1 MFGENKPENSSTE
14 IRWEIVKPDDEF
26 SKKLIEKYIYYL
38 NEFVNG
44 KGFIPLV
51 MGAYCISLLI
61 IQQGRTNNDDDD
73 DDFNKKFELY
83 EDGTNYFNQIDINN
97 LDKHF
102 KSVNDLLQSNIC
114 PINEVTCS
122 QDINHQQGPYLLA
135 YSFIS
140 SLNTS
145 NLELSG
151 NCQDLT
157 LFEMVCQRNLRF
169 FLFCNNDKNYK
180 RISHWQKHL
189 YGNEFKIYNKVYMVD
204 YNYSK
209 DSYITEILEKQDG
222 IENIIYNKKE
232 RNDINPNITGNADNF
247 PPTDNEKPAYS
258 KTYLFFVYL
267 LITLSHVYRHTETT
281 GNSKDGIAFQEG
293 FIKQLIDHIIKTSTN
308 IDLEH
313 DKLNILY
320 PILERECINILSG
333 GSITRRSSSKS
344 STKKQ
349 TLPKSVQK
357 YSTTK
362 TCSYIKTER
371 KIEIKNKRTNRTY
384 LYVLYRSDRGKY
396 FYFTKDKYN
405 NKKKHYVR
413 DEKDDVNSGVLTTN
427 RPKPSAAKKEPKKK
441 NEVQIKNKQTKK
453 TGINKA
459 PKKP

>member
-1 MFGENKPENSSTE
+1 MVGVSTPEKKSSTE
-14 IRWEIVKPDDEF
+14 IRWKIVEPDDEF

-61 IQQGRTNNDDDD
+61 IQQGVLTTNNDDDD
-73 DDFNKKFELY
+73 FVKNFNLY
-83 EDGTNYFNQIDINN
+83 EHNTKYFQNITN
-97 LDKHF
+97 LDEHF
-102 KSVNDLLQSNIC
+102 KSVNASLQSKIC
-114 PINEVTCS
+114 PINEVICTL
-122 QDINHQQGPYLLA
+122 DTNDQQSPFLLA
-135 YSFIS
+135 YFFIS
-140 SLNTS
+140 SLNSRTF
-145 NLELSG
+145 ELSG

-157 LFEMVCQRNLRF
+157 LFEMVCQRNLKF
-169 FLFCNNDKNYK
+169 FLFCNNED

-189 YGNEFKIYNKVYMVD
+189 YGHEFNMYQKVYMVD
-204 YNYSK
+204 YNQENN
-209 DSYITEILEKQDG
+209 SYITQIFKDQA
-222 IENIIYNKKE
+222 NITKIKYNKEE
-232 RNDINPNITGNADNF
+232 RNDRNVIKTGYADNF

-258 KTYLFFVYL
+258 EGYLLFVYL
-267 LITLSHVYRHTETT
+267 LITLSHVYRHTEKT
-281 GNSKDGIAFQEG
+281 GKNEDGIAFKEG
-293 FIKQLIDHIIKTSTN
+293 FMKQLIDYIITTSRN

-320 PILERECINILSG
+320 QILERECINIPSG

-362 TCSYIKTER
+362 TCSYIKTDR

-427 RPKPSAAKKEPKKK
+427 RPQPSAAKKEPKKK